1 MPTKTLRSLLKGFV
15 LLAAVP
21 AIASAHP
28 GHDGDHG
35 FGWDFSGGF
44 AHPLGGWDHLLAMI
58 AVGLWAAQLGG
69 RARWLVPAAFVSLMT
84 LGATL
89 GHGGLEIA
97 GTEQGIAVSVLVLGL
112 LVATAA
118 RLPVAAGMAIVG
130 VFALFHGLAHGAEMP
145 ATAAGFEYGAGFVLA
160 TSLLHAAGLGLGLFA
175 SRKSTLIPQTAG
187 VAIAFVG
194 VAMLAF

>member
-1 MPTKTLRSLLKGFV
+1 MRTLLKGFV
-15 LLAAVP
+15 LLAALP

-58 AVGLWAAQLGG
+58 AVGFWAVQLGG
-69 RARWLVPAAFVSLMT
+69 RARWLVPAAFVSMMT
-84 LGATL
+84 LGAVL
-89 GHGGLEIA
+89 GHGGISIA
-97 GTEQGIAVSVLVLGL
+97 GTEQGIAASVLVLGL

-118 RLPVAAGMAIVG
+118 RLPIAAGMAVVG

-145 ATAAGFEYGAGFVLA
+145 ATAAGLSYGLGFVLA
-160 TSLLHAAGLGLGLFA
+160 TSLLHAAGLGLGLITA
-175 SRKSTLIPQTAG
+175 KKSTVIPQTAG
-187 VAIAFVG
+187 AAIALVG
-194 VAMLAF
+194 VAMLTF

>member
-1 MPTKTLRSLLKGFV
+1 MKSRLASRFLKLGTV
-15 LLAAVP
+15 LAFLP

-44 AHPLGGWDHLLAMI
+44 VHPLGGWDHLLAMI

-69 RARWLVPAAFVSLMT
+69 RARWLVPAAFVSVMT
-84 LGATL
+84 LGAVL
-89 GHGGLEIA
+89 GHGGLQIA
-97 GTEQGIAVSVLVLGL
+97 GTEQGIAASVLVLGL

-118 RLPVAAGMAIVG
+118 RLPAAASMAIVG

-145 ATAAGFEYGAGFVLA
+145 ATSAGLSYGLGFVLA
-160 TSLLHAAGLGLGLFA
+160 TSLLHAAGLGLGQLTA
-175 SRKSTLIPQTAG
+175 RKSAVIPQTAG
-187 VAIAFVG
+187 AAIALVG
-194 VAMLAF
+194 VAMLTF

>member
-1 MPTKTLRSLLKGFV
+1 MLTKSLRSLLKGFV
-15 LLAAVP
+15 LLATLP

-44 AHPLGGWDHLLAMI
+44 AHPLSGWDHLLAMI

-69 RARWLVPAAFVSLMT
+69 RARWLVPAAFVSVMT
-84 LGATL
+84 LGAIL
-89 GHGGLEIA
+89 GHGGMAIA
-97 GTEQGIAVSVLVLGL
+97 GTEQAIAASVLFLGL

-118 RLPVAAGMAIVG
+118 RLPIAAGMAITG

-145 ATAAGFEYGAGFVLA
+145 ATAAGLSYGLGFVLA
-160 TSLLHAAGLGLGLFA
+160 TTLLHAAGLGLGLFTA
-175 SRKSTLIPQTAG
+175 RKSVVIPQTAG
-187 VAIAFVG
+187 AVIALVG
-194 VAMLAF
+194 GVILTF

>member
-1 MPTKTLRSLLKGFV
+1 MPTKSLRSLLKGFV
-15 LLAAVP
+15 LLAALP

-44 AHPLGGWDHLLAMI
+44 THPLGGWDHLLAMI

-69 RARWLVPAAFVSLMT
+69 RARWLVPAAFVSVMT
-84 LGATL
+84 LGAVL
-89 GHGGLEIA
+89 GHGGMSIA
-97 GTEQGIAVSVLVLGL
+97 GTEQGIAASVLVLGL
-112 LVATAA
+112 LVATAV
-118 RLPVAAGMAIVG
+118 RLPLAAGMALTG

-145 ATAAGFEYGAGFVLA
+145 ATAAGLEYGLGFVLA
-160 TSLLHAAGLGLGLFA
+160 TALLHTAGLGLGLLA
-175 SRKSTLIPQTAG
+175 ARKSTVIPQTAG
-187 VAIAFVG
+187 AAIALVG